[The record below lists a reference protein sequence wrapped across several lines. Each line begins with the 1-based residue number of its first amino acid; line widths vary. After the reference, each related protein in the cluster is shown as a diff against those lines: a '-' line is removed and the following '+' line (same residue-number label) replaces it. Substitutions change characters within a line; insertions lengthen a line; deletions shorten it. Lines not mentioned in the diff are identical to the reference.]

1 MYNRYV
7 PGSNGTYERRT
18 VPDPPA
24 SCAHTPPPP
33 APICEA
39 EQKAEQQQTHI
50 RQNSFS
56 GFDLGDLL
64 LLCIVILLL
73 IDSDEE
79 DMFPILIMVA
89 AFLLQQ

>member
-18 VPDPPA
+18 VPDPPEA
-24 SCAHTPPPP
+24 CPPPP
-33 APICEA
+33 VPDCLPE
-39 EQKAEQQQTHI
+39 EKAEQQQAHS
-50 RQNSFS
+50 RQNVLF

-64 LLCIVILLL
+64 LLCIVMLLL

-79 DMFPILIMVA
+79 EILPILIMVA
-89 AFLLQQ
+89 AFLMQQ